1 MEAKTLS
8 IPVFDGAGKKVGD
21 EEVQIPAY
29 KEIKLEAANHQIIR
43 AHLASARSGTAST
56 KTRAEVRGGGQ
67 KPWRQKGTGRARA
80 GSIRAPHWTGGGTVF
95 GPKPRDYGF
104 EVPKKMRRKALAQTL
119 IKIVENGD
127 AIIIKDLKIKD
138 GKTSEAVKLLGS
150 LNVDKKALVIL
161 SDISELIYRSFRN
174 LKNVKVIQPN
184 ELNIYDIY
192 WGGRLIIEDKA
203 LAQIKE
209 LIA

>member
-1 MEAKTLS
+1 MEAKKLS
-8 IPVFDGAGKKVGD
+8 IPVFNGAGKKVGD
-21 EEVQIPAY
+21 EEVQVAAY
-29 KEIKLEAANHQIIR
+29 KEIKLEETNHQIIR
-43 AHLASARSGTAST
+43 AYLASARSGNAST

-104 EVPKKMRRKALAQTL
+104 DVPKKMRRKALAQTL
-119 IKIVENGD
+119 VATVENGN
-127 AIIIKDLKIKD
+127 AVVLKDLKISN
-138 GKTSEAVKLLGS
+138 GKTSEAVKLLSS
-150 LNVDKKALVIL
+150 LKVDKKALVIVSEA
-161 SDISELIYRSFRN
+161 SDLTVRAFRN
-174 LKNVKVIQPN
+174 LRNIKLIQPN
-184 ELNIYDIY
+184 EINIYDIY